1 MRLVHVFRIGAGLC
15 AGLILGGVVTASAAK
30 LGNLTAKTQAT
41 SATVV
46 ASCDSSIAA
55 SWDSGSTSPVWV
67 GDSIPANSTYNVT
80 KLQLTGISGVCNGL
94 NYKAVVASSTGAA
107 IQSFAGSVSGT
118 SLTLTLPATDSKNV
132 EQIVLTIYG

>member
-1 MRLVHVFRIGAGLC
+1 MRLVHVLRIGAGLC
-15 AGLILGGVVTASAAK
+15 VGLVLGGVATASAAK
-30 LGNLTAKTQAT
+30 LGNLTAQTQAT

-55 SWDSGSTSPVWV
+55 SWDSGSTSPVWL
-67 GDSIPANSTYNVT
+67 GDSTPTNSTYSVT
-80 KLQLTGISGVCNGL
+80 KLELTGIAGACNGL
-94 NYKAVVASSTGAA
+94 NYKAVLANSTGTA

-118 SLTLTLPATDSKNV
+118 SLTLTLAATDSKNV